1 MKAYTFFPDRKSG
14 KLASI
19 TRGDS
24 MSKRGKIAFV
34 GTGGTISMSYNDR
47 QGGFIPTE
55 TANSILGAVPDNYK
69 ENLEIIDWGHQPS
82 SHYTIRMTVDLVQL
96 LKKLVQ
102 DGINGIVVASGTDAL
117 EEMAYLTDLLW
128 PYPQP
133 VIFTG
138 SMLPIG
144 VPGSEAASNL
154 IQSLVAASCERLW
167 GMGVLA
173 CLQDQL
179 FAASEVAKEIGH
191 RKDAFYAPGRGPIAE
206 FVDGKIY
213 VIRQPKRPPFL
224 GHDINPAGK
233 IAVLWATLGGGE
245 EILSCIAECCDLD
258 GIVLAGF
265 GAGNVPPSWIKHLKP
280 LIKKGLPV
288 VITSRCH
295 RGHTSIQYA
304 YEGSTKKLLEMG
316 VYDGGW
322 LRPHQARLRLAVAL
336 GAGLK
341 GETLQKYLRDEL

>member
-1 MKAYTFFPDRKSG
+1 
-14 KLASI
+14 
-19 TRGDS
+19 
-24 MSKRGKIAFV
+24 MSKRGKVAFV
-34 GTGGTISMSYNDR
+34 GTGGTISMTYSDR
-47 QGGFIPTE
+47 QGGLIPTE
-55 TANSILGAVPDNYK
+55 SAGSILEAVPENYK
-69 ENLEIIDWGHQPS
+69 GNLEIIDWGHQPS

-96 LKKLVQ
+96 LYKLVQ
-102 DGINGIVVASGTDAL
+102 DGISGIVIACGTDTL

-133 VIFTG
+133 IIFTG
-138 SMLPIG
+138 AMLPIG
-144 VPGSEAASNL
+144 TPGSEAASNL
-154 IQSLVAASCERLW
+154 IQSLTAASCERLW
-167 GMGVLA
+167 GMGVLT

-191 RKDAFYAPGRGPIAE
+191 RKDAFYAPGRGPVGE
-206 FVDGKIY
+206 FVDGQIY
-213 VIRQPKRPPFL
+213 IIRKPKRPPFL
-224 GHDINPAGK
+224 GQDIHPASK

-245 EILSCIAECCDLD
+245 ETLSCLAENCDLD
-258 GIVLAGF
+258 GLILAGF
-265 GAGNVPPSWIKHLKP
+265 GAGNISPSWIKYLKP
-280 LIKKGLPV
+280 LLKKGLPI

-295 RGHTSIQYA
+295 KGHTSIQYA

-341 GETLQKYLRDEL
+341 GENLQKYLKDEL